1 MLEVTTT
8 ARLVDYA
15 QFGEGSTFTAAI
27 ERSELES
34 ALRAGRW
41 PDLWF
46 ELGTEDD
53 QETRKLTV
61 ELPEDLEA
69 MLESWPGD
77 EVVFA
82 FDADDLAG
90 LFDPDVEAHGMRGAL
105 AVAVVAG
112 AIAAPS
118 ALAASPQVNP
128 AVNPAVSPQVANLAV
143 SAQVTGAVSSAQ
155 VTGAATRAQVSGLVR
170 AQLSPASFTV
180 KSFGLSSARRK

>member
-15 QFGEGSTFTAAI
+15 QFGEGSTFTATI

-34 ALRAGRW
+34 TLRAGRW
-41 PDLWF
+41 PDLWL
-46 ELGTEDD
+46 ELGSDE
-53 QETRKLTV
+53 ETRKLTV

-90 LFDPDVEAHGMRGAL
+90 LFDPDVEAHGLRGAL
-105 AVAVVAG
+105 AIAVVAG
-112 AIAAPS
+112 AVAAP
-118 ALAASPQVNP
+118 AGLAASPQSVNP
-128 AVNPAVSPQVANLAV
+128 QVTPQVTAQVSNLAAT
-143 SAQVTGAVSSAQ
+143 AQVTGAVSNAQ
-155 VTGAATRAQVSGLVR
+155 VAGVATRAQVSGLVR
-170 AQLSPASFTV
+170 AQVVPASFTV

>member
-15 QFGEGSTFTAAI
+15 QLGEGSPYTATI

-41 PDLWF
+41 PDLWL
-46 ELGTEDD
+46 ELGSEE
-53 QETRKLTV
+53 ETRKLTV

-90 LFDPDVEAHGMRGAL
+90 LFDPEVEAHGIRGAL

-112 AIAAPS
+112 AVAAP
-118 ALAASPQVNP
+118 AGLAATPQAANPQVT
-128 AVNPAVSPQVANLAV
+128 PQVTAQVSNLA
-143 SAQVTGAVSSAQ
+143 APQVTGAVSNAQ
-155 VTGAATRAQVSGLVR
+155 VAGVATRAQVSGLVK
-170 AQLSPASFTV
+170 AQVVPASFTV
-180 KSFGLSSARRK
+180 KSFGLSSARKKK